1 LDVNFYERDFVADP
15 YPHLEAIRAQ
25 GRVVRNDLLG
35 LWMVPGYRDTLDIKH
50 RPEDFTMTVYADKES
65 TPFLGGSATM
75 ITSDPPEHERLR
87 SPVVRAFLRSS
98 VERLEPRI
106 AELVET
112 LLQDALEKADPDQG
126 IDLLASLAQPLPTI
140 VIAEMLGVSP
150 ADRADFNRWSDD
162 IVALAAGIRASDV
175 AERFRRADDSGVEMR
190 AYFRQAIADHRQ
202 NPRDDLIGA
211 LLVSNDKGTM
221 TDGELIAACVLLL
234 AAGNETT
241 TKLIANCTA
250 LLAQH
255 PAERERLLDDPG
267 LVSSAIEEA
276 LRFEGISQGAQR
288 RIVHDVE
295 FAGEMLRAGEIVTT
309 LTGAANRDPE
319 IFNDPQRFDVGRSPN
334 PQIGFGHG
342 IHHCLGAPLARLE
355 GRIAITRLLAR
366 VSHFEVSDLDYGTN
380 FNVRGPERLT
390 FHPDPA
396 YLPTGSN

>member
-1 LDVNFYERDFVADP
+1 
-15 YPHLEAIRAQ
+15 
-25 GRVVRNDLLG
+25 
-35 LWMVPGYRDTLDIKH
+35 
-50 RPEDFTMTVYADKES
+50 
-65 TPFLGGSATM
+65 
-75 ITSDPPEHERLR
+75 
-87 SPVVRAFLRSS
+87 
-98 VERLEPRI
+98 
-106 AELVET
+106 
-112 LLQDALEKADPDQG
+112 
-126 IDLLASLAQPLPTI
+126 
-140 VIAEMLGVSP
+140 MLGVSP

-175 AERFRRADDSGVEMR
+175 AERFRRADDSGTEMR
-190 AYFRQAIADHRQ
+190 AYFRQAIADHRET
-202 NPRDDLIGA
+202 PREDLIGA
-211 LLVSNDKGTM
+211 LLASNDKGTM

-255 PAERERLLDDPG
+255 PAERQRLLDDPG

-288 RIVHDVE
+288 RVVHDVE
-295 FAGEMLRAGEIVTT
+295 FAGEMLQAGDVVTT

-319 IFNDPQRFDVGRSPN
+319 IFKDPQRFDVGRSPN

-396 YLPTGSN
+396 YLPTGSK